1 MLNKLIAA
9 VHQAPDHGALCDAYM
24 AARLPALE
32 AGRMVELLAA
42 NDAAE
47 RRLGTPEIK
56 PLAFDLVGYLNA

>member
-1 MLNKLIAA
+1 M
-9 VHQAPDHGALCDAYM
+9 G
-24 AARLPALE
+24 
-32 AGRMVELLAA
+32 ELLAA